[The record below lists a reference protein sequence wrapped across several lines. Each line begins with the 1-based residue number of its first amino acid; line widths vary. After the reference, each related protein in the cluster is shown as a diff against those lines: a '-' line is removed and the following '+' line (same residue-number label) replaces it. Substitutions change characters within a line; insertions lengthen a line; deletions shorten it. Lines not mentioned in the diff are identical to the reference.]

1 MVCAPLY
8 APKSSGCKFRERAL
22 PQRRLG
28 PYIGFRLSKGYG
40 LVDLRLEGL
49 RRSIA
54 VPIASV
60 ALLALGATAP
70 GAAAAQTKTVPIEA
84 HLSAYT
90 DPSSFM
96 PGCPS
101 NCERTY
107 YSGTGKY
114 TGDLVGDL
122 AFAGY
127 SYRREDGKLA
137 SHEDNNLFG
146 AGPVQGTVVGCGSGT
161 FRYTADGVF
170 NDPGPAQGG
179 VLTGEE
185 FVEVIPGSGTGELTG
200 LTGSL
205 YGTFVVPP
213 DGSLQVDY
221 TGTFTCRK
229 KVSPAQRERKRP

>member
-1 MVCAPLY
+1 MDV
-8 APKSSGCKFRERAL
+8 
-22 PQRRLG
+22 
-28 PYIGFRLSKGYG
+28 
-40 LVDLRLEGL
+40 RLEGL

-60 ALLALGATAP
+60 VLLALGATAP
-70 GAAAAQTKTVPIEA
+70 GATAAQTKTVPIEG

-90 DPSSFM
+90 DPSSLM

-107 YSGTGKY
+107 YEGDGTY
-114 TGDLVGDL
+114 SGDLIGHLD
-122 AFAGY
+122 FTGY
-127 SYRREDGKLA
+127 SYRRDDGKLA
-137 SHEDNNLFG
+137 SHEDNNLFRPG
-146 AGPVQGTVVGCGSGT
+146 DDTPGTVVGCGSGT

-170 NDPGPAQGG
+170 NDPDPAQEG

-221 TGTFTCRK
+221 TGTFTCLK
-229 KVSPAQRERKRP
+229 KVRTERR